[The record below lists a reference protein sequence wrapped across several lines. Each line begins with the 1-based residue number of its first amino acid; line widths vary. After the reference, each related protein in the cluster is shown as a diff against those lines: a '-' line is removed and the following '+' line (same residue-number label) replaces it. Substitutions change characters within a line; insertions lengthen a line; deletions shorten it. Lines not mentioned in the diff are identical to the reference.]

1 MSLFS
6 LAHSVQL
13 MDVAITPLCFM
24 SLFYPIMA
32 PAMTFGEMYAVLFS
46 AQMAAT
52 TMGFVIGGLVPAK
65 NVAMTGI
72 VVAVCVILI
81 AGVNPAYSSF
91 SPALK
96 FIASLTIMQRYVA
109 ALLVKE
115 LLSAPEI
122 ELTTMKHI
130 IRQRDYTE
138 TAYEDGIFAM
148 WMMTLVFLLVAFLLM
163 AYDRRKHG

>member
-1 MSLFS
+1 
-6 LAHSVQL
+6 
-13 MDVAITPLCFM
+13 
-24 SLFYPIMA
+24 
-32 PAMTFGEMYAVLFS
+32 MTFGEMYAVLFS

-81 AGVNPAYSSF
+81 AGVNPAYSTF

-96 FIASLTIMQRYVA
+96 VIAGLTIMQRYVA

-122 ELTTMKHI
+122 QHTMMEQVIHD
-130 IRQRDYTE
+130 RDYTV
-138 TAYEDGIFAM
+138 TAYEDGICYVDDDIGVSCSRFCDDG
-148 WMMTLVFLLVAFLLM
+148 L
-163 AYDRRKHG
+163 